1 MYTPSSFK
9 FNDEERIIDFVRKHS
24 FGIFF
29 SESEGRPE
37 ATHLP
42 FMIRRTDNGN
52 LQLIAHFARAN
63 KHWQRIDPNK
73 EVLVVFHGPHAYISP
88 AWYKEQQTVPT
99 WNYSAVHI
107 TGTATIIHEKDTL
120 RNMVVDLMHLHET
133 ESDGNWDPES
143 GAETTEK
150 LLGGITGM
158 IIDVN
163 HIEGK
168 LKFNQNRSEEDQLGV
183 INNLDEKKA
192 PSVKE
197 MMTELRN
204 QRK

>member
-1 MYTPSSFK
+1 M
-9 FNDEERIIDFVRKHS
+9 
-24 FGIFF
+24 
-29 SESEGRPE
+29 
-37 ATHLP
+37 
-42 FMIRRTDNGN
+42 
-52 LQLIAHFARAN
+52 
-63 KHWQRIDPNK
+63 
-73 EVLVVFHGPHAYISP
+73 
-88 AWYKEQQTVPT
+88 
-99 WNYSAVHI
+99 
-107 TGTATIIHEKDTL
+107 
-120 RNMVVDLMHLHET
+120 
-133 ESDGNWDPES
+133 DGNWDPES

-204 QRK
+204 QRT